1 MPHKGKKKFSNKETA
16 LIRITKKKKKKRL
29 KVKLTP
35 NKGTL
40 VIKNLSFNATE
51 EGVREYFSKF
61 GDVCEVKILQNASG
75 NLVGRGIV
83 QFTKE
88 KSAMK
93 AIKRC
98 NGKDFMERKI
108 VVDWAVP
115 QLPKES
121 NSNMLLKVKDE
132 PEEHVAMK
140 KDKSECVED
149 SSHVKTGKK
158 LKFPVTEV
166 VRNIETK
173 KCKKIRNA
181 KKGRLIVRNLPFK
194 VTELILRKHFEK
206 YGEITDVN
214 LLHKGDGKLVGCG
227 FIQFAKKNSAAK
239 AILSCS
245 GKPLLGRTII
255 VDWAV
260 SKSVFTT
267 NEALTKEEIEI
278 KKEDPGDDE
287 ERVSKSPSD
296 VEGCDVQP
304 IEIKNEPLSD
314 ESEKEEEEQS
324 DSDRK
329 SDTSESSDSEEEEEE
344 DWEPVEDRDESDV
357 KAKQKGDIKKP
368 KVISND
374 VSEGRTVFVKNVP
387 FSASNDDLKT
397 CMELFGPVIYA
408 LICID
413 PVTEHS
419 KGTAFVKFQTKESA
433 ERCLAAGTELS
444 LLDHTLDVYEALN
457 KDQLQ
462 QKTNLKHEVQK
473 SKDSRNL
480 YLVKEGV
487 VLAGSRAAAGVSMA
501 DMEKRLQLE
510 QWKSQMLRNLNMF
523 VSRYRL
529 VIHNVPPS
537 WNDDRLRQ
545 LFLQHAGPKAV
556 IKEAR
561 IMRDMKNV
569 DAQGIGKSK
578 EFGFVFFT
586 THDHALQ
593 ALRNIN
599 NNPNIF
605 TSAKRPIVAFSIEN
619 KAIMNIK
626 QKRLEKSRAKNPL
639 YTGQHTGKF
648 GSKTATSLRNKGD
661 SAETRTENGS
671 VMTEETEEFV
681 GVTAKPG
688 NKKLRT
694 RFGLKTQAEIHK
706 QSVHKDKRRQKIKRR
721 VDQQRHSMKEKRKD
735 PQPKKGVKRK
745 LDEDDT
751 AFSNLVGQYKK
762 KLMAAPMKKWY
773 D

>member
-1 MPHKGKKKFSNKETA
+1 
-16 LIRITKKKKKKRL
+16 
-29 KVKLTP
+29 
-35 NKGTL
+35 
-40 VIKNLSFNATE
+40 
-51 EGVREYFSKF
+51 
-61 GDVCEVKILQNASG
+61 
-75 NLVGRGIV
+75 
-83 QFTKE
+83 
-88 KSAMK
+88 
-93 AIKRC
+93 
-98 NGKDFMERKI
+98 MERKI

-115 QLPKES
+115 RLRKE
-121 NSNMLLKVKDE
+121 NNTDVLLKVKDE
-132 PEEHVAMK
+132 PEEDVALK
-140 KDKSECVED
+140 KEKSECVEE
-149 SSHVKTGKK
+149 SSHVGKK
-158 LKFPVTEV
+158 LKVSVKEV
-166 VRNIETK
+166 VQNIETK
-173 KCKKIRNA
+173 KCKKNRNA

-194 VTELILRKHFEK
+194 VTESVLHKHFEK
-206 YGEITDVN
+206 YGEITEVN

-260 SKSVFTT
+260 PKSVFTT
-267 NEALTKEEIEI
+267 NESSTKEDIEI
-278 KKEDPGDDE
+278 KEEDPGDVKE
-287 ERVSKSPSD
+287 TVNKSASD
-296 VEGCDVQP
+296 VEGCDAQP
-304 IEIKNEPLSD
+304 VEIKTEPLSD
-314 ESEKEEEEQS
+314 ESEKEEGGDS
-324 DSDRK
+324 DSK
-329 SDTSESSDSEEEEEE
+329 SDTSESSDSEEQDGES
-344 DWEPVEDRDESDV
+344 VEDTDDESDV
-357 KAKQKGDIKKP
+357 KPKQKDDIRKP
-368 KVISND
+368 KMISND

-387 FSASNDDLKT
+387 FSANNDDLKT
-397 CMELFGPVIYA
+397 CMEQFGPVIYA

-433 ERCLAAGTELS
+433 KLCLAAGTELS

-462 QKTNLKHEVQK
+462 QKTNLKRDIQK
-473 SKDSRNL
+473 NKDSRNL

-487 VLAGSRAAAGVSMA
+487 ILAGSRAAAGVSVA
-501 DMEKRLQLE
+501 DMERRLQLE

-537 WNDDRLRQ
+537 WNDARLRQ
-545 LFLQHAGPKAV
+545 LFLQHSGPKAV

-578 EFGFVFFT
+578 EFGFVSFT
-586 THDHALQ
+586 THEHALQ

-605 TSAKRPIVAFSIEN
+605 TSSRRPIVAFSIEN

-626 QKRLEKSRAKNPL
+626 QKRLEKSQAKNPL
-639 YTGQHTGKF
+639 YSGQHVGKCASKTGK
-648 GSKTATSLRNKGD
+648 SLRNNED
-661 SAETRTENGS
+661 PDERRTGNDTI
-671 VMTEETEEFV
+671 MTEETEEFV
-681 GVTAKPG
+681 GITAKPG

-706 QSVHKDKRRQKIKRR
+706 QSLHKDKHRQKIKRR
-721 VDQQRHSMKEKRKD
+721 FDQQRRSMKEKKKD

-762 KLMAAPMKKWY
+762 KLMAAPVKKWY